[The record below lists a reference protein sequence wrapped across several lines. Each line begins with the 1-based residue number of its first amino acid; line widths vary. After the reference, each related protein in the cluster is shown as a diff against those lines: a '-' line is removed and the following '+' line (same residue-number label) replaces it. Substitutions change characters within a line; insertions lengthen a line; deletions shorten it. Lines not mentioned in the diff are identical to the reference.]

1 MPWLSWQIIRR
12 KRLQAWVGLPNILC
26 QEFIVP
32 ELLQEYATP
41 SALAKEI
48 AVWLEAPNLV
58 EKMKLR
64 FTDLHQ
70 QLTQDTSGLV
80 TEAVDKVMASH
91 A

>member
-1 MPWLSWQIIRR
+1 
-12 KRLQAWVGLPNILC
+12 LC
-26 QEFIVP
+26 QDFIVP
-32 ELLQEYATP
+32 ELLQEQATP

-58 EKMKLR
+58 DKVKMR
-64 FTDLHQ
+64 FTDLHR

-80 TEAVDKVMASH
+80 TDAVDKVMASH